1 MDLSPNDIRN
11 YEFSTQMRGYSK
23 DEVESLLEQVAAA
36 LEAVKQDNLKLSME
50 ADSLKTQLAGLRQF
64 EDTIKSAAIDARRNA
79 DMTISNA
86 KQEAE
91 LTLSKA
97 KAESDKILG
106 SRAQQLSEIET
117 SISTAEMTK
126 RSYLNKVRS
135 IITSHLDIID
145 QLIGSEAGDKESND
159 IEVTQSSEVDRKK
172 METVGTPSPSG
183 EPIRTEEANAAER
196 IVEAPSE
203 PESESKATGSDDEQ
217 SDSADDETKPIDP
230 ELAAALERYQ
240 TQEADAADSDVTE
253 VPEEPHPEPGQ
264 IVETTARA
272 EDIPP
277 GFIVEPRGNSETSEP
292 GDEVATDR
300 LAVDGEP
307 PARTV
312 DDPIDGDAPPP
323 ASSNPEDLAQ
333 ELERVVAKFE
343 EEMDKAAKA

>member
-79 DMTISNA
+79 DMTVNNA
-86 KQEAE
+86 KKEAE
-91 LTLSKA
+91 LILSEA

-106 SRAQQLSEIET
+106 ARAQQLSEIET
-117 SISTAEMTK
+117 NISTAEMTK

-145 QLIGSEAGDKESND
+145 QLIGPEEGDKESND

-172 METVGTPSPSG
+172 METVGTPSSSG
-183 EPIRTEEANAAER
+183 EPIRMEEANAAEQ
-196 IVEAPSE
+196 IVEASSKPQA
-203 PESESKATGSDDEQ
+203 ESKATDSDDEQ
-217 SDSADDETKPIDP
+217 SDSADGETKPIDP

-240 TQEADAADSDVTE
+240 TQEADAADSDVAE
-253 VPEEPHPEPGQ
+253 IPEEPHPEPGQ
-264 IVETTARA
+264 ILETTARA

-277 GFIVEPRGNSETSEP
+277 GFIVEPKENGGTSEP
-292 GDEVATDR
+292 GDEAATDR
-300 LAVDGEP
+300 LKVDGEP
-307 PARTV
+307 PARTI
-312 DDPIDGDAPPP
+312 DDPIDSDAPPP
-323 ASSNPEDLAQ
+323 ASSGPEDLAQ
-333 ELERVVAKFE
+333 ELDRVVAKFE

>member
-23 DEVESLLEQVAAA
+23 DEVESLLEQVAAS
-36 LEAVKQDNLKLSME
+36 LEAVKQENLKLSME
-50 ADSLKTQLAGLRQF
+50 VDSLKTQLAGLRQF

-79 DMTISNA
+79 DMTVNNA

-91 LTLSKA
+91 LILSKA
-97 KAESDKILG
+97 KAESDRILG

-135 IITSHLDIID
+135 VITSHLEIVD
-145 QLIGSEAGDKESND
+145 QLIDPEAGDKEGND
-159 IEVTQSSEVDRKK
+159 IEVTQSSEVDRKV

-183 EPIRTEEANAAER
+183 ESIRTEEANAAEQ

-203 PESESKATGSDDEQ
+203 PQAESKATGSDDEQ

-240 TQEADAADSDVTE
+240 TQEADAADSDVAE
-253 VPEEPHPEPGQ
+253 VPEEPHREPGQ

-277 GFIVEPRGNSETSEP
+277 GFIIGPKGDSETSEP

-300 LAVDGEP
+300 LKVDGEP
-307 PARTV
+307 HARTI
-312 DDPIDGDAPPP
+312 DDPIDGDALPP
-323 ASSNPEDLAQ
+323 SSSSPEDLAQ
-333 ELERVVAKFE
+333 ELDRVVAKFE